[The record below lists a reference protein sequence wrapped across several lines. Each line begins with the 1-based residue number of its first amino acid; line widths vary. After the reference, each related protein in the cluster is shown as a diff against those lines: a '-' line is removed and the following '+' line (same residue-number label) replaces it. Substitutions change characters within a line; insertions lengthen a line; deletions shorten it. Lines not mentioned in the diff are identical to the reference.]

1 MKVVLRQDV
10 ANVGRAGDIKDVADG
25 YARNFLI
32 PRKLAAPAT
41 KTELQNVQAYQAA
54 ATKRNAALE
63 ADHRALAEKVE
74 ATPLVIHA
82 RTGEQGR
89 LYGSVTSADIAE
101 ALTKS
106 VGKPIDKRDI
116 ELDEPIRTTGD
127 HKAHLHIAT
136 GITATVSVDV
146 QANE

>member
-1 MKVVLRQDV
+1 
-10 ANVGRAGDIKDVADG
+10 
-25 YARNFLI
+25 
-32 PRKLAAPAT
+32 
-41 KTELQNVQAYQAA
+41 VQAYQAA

-63 ADHRALAEKVE
+63 SEHRALAEQVE

-127 HKAHLHIAT
+127 HKVHLHAAT